1 MKLISTDPSTVIE
14 NLRPKKEENR
24 ANDAPQRLQWGDRT
38 FSAHSLQKMEFPP
51 LNYLLPGLVPEGL
64 CLLVSRPKLGKS
76 WLVLDIAIATAVG
89 RFVLGE
95 LKPASGEV
103 LYLAM
108 EDGRRRLKRRLTK
121 LLLPGTWP
129 QGLTFATEWP
139 RSDQGGLMDI
149 ENWIKSSD
157 NPRLVI
163 VDTLAQFRKLTIGK
177 HVYLEDYSAI
187 SELQRLASKY
197 NLTIIVVHHD
207 RKSVADDVFDTVSGS
222 LGLPAAADTIVIM
235 KRQGGAVTLH
245 VRGRDVEEAEKALQF
260 DKATCRWTI
269 LGEASEVRR
278 SDERGRVLTALEDA
292 GEPLPIPEI
301 ISLAHLVNRNAADAL
316 LFRMFKDGDIERI
329 KRGRY
334 CLPGASEDV
343 PENMRKMR
351 KKERSEPKPL
361 KEQVDNGRSNDLT
374 HLTQVSNGEKSVA
387 PPLATEDYLGPL
399 GDDPADFLGD
409 IPDFLKR

>member
-103 LYLAM
+103 LYLAL

-149 ENWIKSSD
+149 ENWIKSSET
-157 NPRLVI
+157 R
-163 VDTLAQFRKLTIGK
+163 A
-177 HVYLEDYSAI
+177 
-187 SELQRLASKY
+187 
-197 NLTIIVVHHD
+197 
-207 RKSVADDVFDTVSGS
+207 
-222 LGLPAAADTIVIM
+222 
-235 KRQGGAVTLH
+235 
-245 VRGRDVEEAEKALQF
+245 
-260 DKATCRWTI
+260 W
-269 LGEASEVRR
+269 
-278 SDERGRVLTALEDA
+278 
-292 GEPLPIPEI
+292 
-301 ISLAHLVNRNAADAL
+301 
-316 LFRMFKDGDIERI
+316 
-329 KRGRY
+329 
-334 CLPGASEDV
+334 
-343 PENMRKMR
+343 
-351 KKERSEPKPL
+351 
-361 KEQVDNGRSNDLT
+361 
-374 HLTQVSNGEKSVA
+374 
-387 PPLATEDYLGPL
+387 
-399 GDDPADFLGD
+399 
-409 IPDFLKR
+409 